1 MPSPPPGLTRA
12 HRVLLAVAAL
22 ATVSPSMPLGAP
34 AQASVPV
41 ERSVTAPPVEAAPAA
56 STAAVTA
63 TPAAGHQAT
72 YACGDLEVK
81 VRFDNTADTAVLA
94 IGDRVLTLPLAVSG
108 SGARYADAEGNELWT
123 KGMEDGRLTL
133 AGEPPRTCVAAK

>member
-1 MPSPPPGLTRA
+1 MRHAPLSA
-12 HRVLLAVAAL
+12 CLLFAVAACTPDEPP
-22 ATVSPSMPLGAP
+22 ATP
-34 AQASVPV
+34 
-41 ERSVTAPPVEAAPAA
+41 APAA

-133 AGEPPRTCVAAK
+133 AGEPPRTCVAAQ

>member
-1 MPSPPPGLTRA
+1 MLLPGLPELGLEHRA
-12 HRVLLAVAAL
+12 GWAEAEADG
-22 ATVSPSMPLGAP
+22 TVVNL
-34 AQASVPV
+34 
-41 ERSVTAPPVEAAPAA
+41 RN
-56 STAAVTA
+56 
-63 TPAAGHQAT
+63 
-72 YACGDLEVK
+72 K
-81 VRFDNTADTAVLA
+81 VGIDPNADPDTAVLA